1 MSEPDSST
9 AEFEWTPTALGF
21 ARAYYAGA
29 LLAARHR
36 PEDLT
41 VQQRA
46 KEAWKDYKEAA
57 RKAGQPSVLLQS
69 SALLPGGFAHEQDEA
84 C

>member
-1 MSEPDSST
+1 MSEQDSNA
-9 AEFEWTPTALGF
+9 AELDWTPTALGF

-36 PEDLT
+36 PEDPHSR
-41 VQQRA
+41 QRA
-46 KEAWKDYKEAA
+46 EEAWKEYKEAA
-57 RKAGQPSVLLQS
+57 RKAGHISP
-69 SALLPGGFAHEQDEA
+69 LLPGDAPHEQGEA

>member
-1 MSEPDSST
+1 MGEAQDSST
-9 AEFEWTPTALGF
+9 ADTDWTPTALGF

-36 PEDLT
+36 PEDPHSR
-41 VQQRA
+41 QRA
-46 KEAWKDYKEAA
+46 EEAWNEYKEAA
-57 RKAGQPSVLLQS
+57 RKAGHLST
-69 SALLPGGFAHEQDEA
+69 LLPGDFAHEPDEA

>member
-1 MSEPDSST
+1 MSEQNINP
-9 AEFEWTPTALGF
+9 AETDWTPTAVGF

-46 KEAWKDYKEAA
+46 EEAWKEYREAA
-57 RKAGQPSVLLQS
+57 ERHGQLSAVAPSDP
-69 SALLPGGFAHEQDEA
+69 APEQN
-84 C
+84 

>member
-1 MSEPDSST
+1 MSEQDST
-9 AEFEWTPTALGF
+9 TEMDWTPTALGF

-29 LLAARHR
+29 LLAARQK
-36 PEDLT
+36 PDDLH

-46 KEAWKDYKEAA
+46 ADAWKEYREAA
-57 RKAGQPSVLLQS
+57 RKAGLS

-84 C
+84 Y

>member
-1 MSEPDSST
+1 MSEQDSGT
-9 AEFEWTPTALGF
+9 AEIDWTPTALGF

-29 LLAARHR
+29 MLAARQR
-36 PEDLT
+36 PDDLN

-46 KEAWKDYKEAA
+46 AEAWKEYRDAA
-57 RKAGQPSVLLQS
+57 RKAGLS
-69 SALLPGGFAHEQDEA
+69 STLLPGDFAHEQDEA

>member
-1 MSEPDSST
+1 MSEFQDINS
-9 AEFEWTPTALGF
+9 AEVEQASATVRF

-36 PEDLT
+36 PDDPH

-46 KEAWKDYKEAA
+46 EEARREYTQAA
-57 RKAGQPSVLLQS
+57 GKNGQWSRLEMPS
-69 SALLPGGFAHEQDEA
+69 EA